1 MKSKPSSPSEHY
13 KLEKERRAGGAKP
26 ESDLL
31 ADAKRE
37 YLAMLEAAA
46 AKGKGGRPKKAKT
59 KPVAADEVDHAEDAD
74 RLDEGADS
82 STDE

>member
-13 KLEKERRAGGAKP
+13 KLEKERRAGEAKP
-26 ESDLL
+26 EHDLL

-46 AKGKGGRPKKAKT
+46 AKGKGGRPKKAKK
-59 KPVAADEVDHAEDAD
+59 KPVAADEIDETEDVDRPDNGID
-74 RLDEGADS
+74 SSLDE
-82 STDE
+82 